1 MNAAIAI
8 SGKTKLYGVI
18 GHPVAHTLSPQ
29 LHNTSFNA
37 LGLEAAYLPFPVHPD
52 QLQDA
57 IRGMVALGVCGFN
70 ITVPHKSTILP
81 LLDEVSPLAQRI
93 GAVNTVRIDDG
104 KLIGTNTDASGFLRS
119 LYPLGLELKGST
131 VGLLG
136 AGGSARALLAGLSE
150 SGAARIFI
158 CNRTPERAEDLVSSL
173 QQFAPETEMAA
184 VSLFEL
190 ESQPLDLLVN
200 TTTVGMDGVSA
211 PADLERFRE
220 VRNVVDIIYCPPQT
234 PLLTQAERLGL
245 PNLNGLGM
253 LLHQGTEAF
262 AFWTG
267 EVVPE
272 AEMRATLE
280 SALNIG

>member
-1 MNAAIAI
+1 MNTVVAI
-8 SGKTKLYGVI
+8 SGKTQLYGVI

-29 LHNTSFNA
+29 LHNTGFNA
-37 LGLEAAYLPFPVHPD
+37 LGLEAVYLPFPIAPE
-52 QLQDA
+52 QLEVG

-70 ITVPHKSTILP
+70 VTVPHKSALLA

-104 KLIGTNTDASGFLRS
+104 RLIGTNTDAPGFLRS
-119 LYPLGLELKGST
+119 LAPLGMELHGLR

-136 AGGSARALLAGLSE
+136 AGGSARALLAGLSD
-150 SGAARIFI
+150 SGASRICV
-158 CNRTPERAEDLVSSL
+158 CNRTSERAEELIAAL
-173 QQFAPETEMAA
+173 QPFAPETEMLA
-184 VSLFEL
+184 VSLLEL

-220 VRNVVDIIYCPPQT
+220 VRNVVDIIYRPPQT
-234 PLLTQAERLGL
+234 PLLAQAERLGL

-262 AFWTG
+262 SFWTG
-267 EVVPE
+267 QPAPE
-272 AEMRATLE
+272 AKMQA
-280 SALNIG
+280 ALQAAL